1 MTETRGLRIA
11 PLASHP
17 EALATLQA
25 WFEAEWPAY
34 YGPAGPG
41 SANRDLQAFASTAD
55 LPYGAVAFLD
65 GELCGVAA
73 LKADSIASHAHLT
86 PWAAAGLVRPDLRG
100 RGIGAGLVRALEQ
113 RAREMGF
120 WHLYCGTSSA
130 GALLARLGWRLRER
144 AVQDG
149 VTLAIYERAL

>member
-1 MTETRGLRIA
+1 MRSNVDLRIA

-17 EALATLQA
+17 EAIATLQG
-25 WFEAEWPAY
+25 WFEAEWPSY

-41 SANRDLQAFASTAD
+41 SAQRDLQAFVSTEG
-55 LPYGAVAFLD
+55 LPQGVVAYLD

-73 LKADSIASHAHLT
+73 LKADSIASHAYLT

-100 RGIGAGLVRALEQ
+100 RGIGAELVRALEH
-113 RAREMGF
+113 RARAMGF
-120 WHLYCGTSSA
+120 PRLYCGTSSA
-130 GALLARLGWRLRER
+130 GALLERLGWRLREH

-149 VTLAIYERAL
+149 VTLALYERAL